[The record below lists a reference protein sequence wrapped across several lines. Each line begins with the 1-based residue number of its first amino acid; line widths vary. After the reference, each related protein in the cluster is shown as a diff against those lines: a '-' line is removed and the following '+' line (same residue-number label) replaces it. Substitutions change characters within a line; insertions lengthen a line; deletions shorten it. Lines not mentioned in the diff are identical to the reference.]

1 VECDPKGI
9 GARPALCA
17 SLAVRSY
24 PTWVIGT
31 QRREGVLTLEE
42 LARLSGFTGAESA
55 QSQR

>member
-1 VECDPKGI
+1 MECDPKAI

-42 LARLSGFTGAESA
+42 LARLSGFTGVEATS
-55 QSQR
+55 SQR